1 MITVLEALN
10 LSSDYLNKKGIES
23 ARLNAELMLSHIL
36 KCKRLELYL
45 MFDRPLDETELQQYR
60 SFLSRRAQ
68 REPLQYIL
76 GEVDFYNIKLKV
88 NKNVLI
94 PRPETELLVEK
105 IIYDFKEKENFKFL
119 DIGVG
124 SGNIS
129 IAILKNLTQS
139 NSLAIDISEEA
150 LLLAKEN
157 SVLNEVNDRI
167 EFLKFDILNDD
178 IKLLGKF
185 DMVISNPPYVSAD
198 DYETLEPELK
208 VYEPKIALTDLY
220 NGFTFYK
227 KIIEQSSLLLNV
239 NGRIYFELGKGQSE
253 NVRMMLNQNGF
264 DKIDIIKDYQGIERI
279 ILGELK

>member
-10 LSSDYLNKKGIES
+10 LSTDYLSKKNIES
-23 ARLNAELMLSHIL
+23 ARLNAELMLAHIL

-45 MFDRPLDETELQQYR
+45 MFDRPLDDDELQQYR
-60 SFLSRRAQ
+60 TFLARRAQ

-76 GEVDFYNIKLKV
+76 GEVEFFNVKLKV
-88 NKNVLI
+88 NRNVLI

-105 IIYDFKEKENFKFL
+105 IIDDFKNKQSFRFL

-129 IAILKNLTQS
+129 IALLKNINQAEAFAL
-139 NSLAIDISEEA
+139 DISEEA
-150 LLLAKEN
+150 LSLAKEN
-157 SVLNEVNDRI
+157 SELNEVQERI
-167 EFLKFDILNDD
+167 NLIKFDILKDN
-178 IKLLGKF
+178 IETLGKF
-185 DMVISNPPYVSAD
+185 DLIISNPPYVSAK

-227 KIIEQSSLLLNV
+227 KIIELSLFLLND
-239 NGRIYFELGKGQSE
+239 NGKIYFEAGKDQSE
-253 NVRMMLNQNGF
+253 EIKNMMAEKGF
-264 DKIDIIKDYQGIERI
+264 VNIGSIKDYQGIERI
-279 ILGELK
+279 IYGELT

>member
-10 LSSDYLNKKGIES
+10 LSTDYLNKKGIES
-23 ARLNAELMLSHIL
+23 ARLNAELMLASIL
-36 KCKRLELYL
+36 NCKRLELYL
-45 MFDRPLDETELQQYR
+45 MFDRPLDDNELQLYR

-76 GEVDFYNIKLKV
+76 GEVEFFNVKLKV
-88 NKNVLI
+88 NKSVLI

-105 IIYDFKEKENFKFL
+105 IINDFKEKTHFRFL

-129 IAILKNLTQS
+129 IAVLKNLIQA
-139 NSLAIDISEEA
+139 NAVAIDISEEA
-150 LLLAKEN
+150 LSLAKGN

-178 IKLLGKF
+178 IKNLGKF
-185 DMVISNPPYVSAD
+185 DIVISNPPYVSAD

-227 KIIEQSSLLLNV
+227 KIIEQSSLLLNE
-239 NGRIYFELGKGQSE
+239 NGRIYFELGKGQSDD
-253 NVRMMLNQNGF
+253 VKMMLKEKGF

>member
-10 LSSDYLNKKGIES
+10 LSTDYLNKKGIES
-23 ARLNAELMLSHIL
+23 ARLNAELMLASIL
-36 KCKRLELYL
+36 NCKRLELYL
-45 MFDRPLDETELQQYR
+45 MFDRPLDDNELQQYR

-76 GEVDFYNIKLKV
+76 GEVEFFNVKLKV
-88 NKNVLI
+88 NKSVLI

-105 IIYDFKEKENFKFL
+105 IINDFKEKNHFRFL

-129 IAILKNLTQS
+129 IALLKNLIQA
-139 NSLAIDISEEA
+139 NAVAIDISEEA
-150 LLLAKEN
+150 LSLAKEN

-178 IKLLGKF
+178 IKNLGKF
-185 DMVISNPPYVSAD
+185 DIVISNPPYVSAD

-227 KIIEQSSLLLNV
+227 KIIEQSSLLLNE
-239 NGRIYFELGKGQSE
+239 NGRIYFELGKGQSDD
-253 NVRMMLNQNGF
+253 VKIMLKEKKFNS
-264 DKIDIIKDYQGIERI
+264 IDIIKDYQGIERI

>member
-10 LSSDYLNKKGIES
+10 LSTDYLNKKGIES
-23 ARLNAELMLSHIL
+23 ARLNAELMLASIL
-36 KCKRLELYL
+36 NCKRLELYL
-45 MFDRPLDETELQQYR
+45 MFDRPLDEIELQQYR

-76 GEVDFYNIKLKV
+76 GEVEFFNVKLKV
-88 NKNVLI
+88 NKSVLI

-105 IIYDFKEKENFKFL
+105 IINDFKEKNHFRFL

-129 IAILKNLTQS
+129 IAVLKNLIQA
-139 NSLAIDISEEA
+139 NAVAIDISEEA
-150 LLLAKEN
+150 LSLAKEN
-157 SVLNEVNDRI
+157 SVLNAVNDRI

-178 IKLLGKF
+178 IKNLGKF
-185 DMVISNPPYVSAD
+185 DIVISNPPYVSAD

-227 KIIEQSSLLLNV
+227 KIIEHSSLLLNE
-239 NGRIYFELGKGQSE
+239 NGRIYFELGKGQSDD
-253 NVRMMLNQNGF
+253 VKMMLKEKGF

>member
-10 LSSDYLNKKGIES
+10 LSTDYLSKKNIES
-23 ARLNAELMLSHIL
+23 ARLNAELMLAHIL

-45 MFDRPLDETELQQYR
+45 MFDRPLDDDELQQYR
-60 SFLSRRAQ
+60 TFLARRAQ

-76 GEVDFYNIKLKV
+76 GEVEFFNIKLKV
-88 NKNVLI
+88 NRNVLI

-105 IIYDFKEKENFKFL
+105 IIDDFKNKQSFRFL

-129 IAILKNLTQS
+129 IALLKNINQAEAFAL
-139 NSLAIDISEEA
+139 DISEEA
-150 LLLAKEN
+150 LSLAKEN
-157 SVLNEVNDRI
+157 SELNEVQERI
-167 EFLKFDILNDD
+167 NLIKFDILKDN
-178 IKLLGKF
+178 IETLGKF
-185 DMVISNPPYVSAD
+185 DLIISNPPYVSAK

-227 KIIEQSSLLLNV
+227 KIIELSLFLLND
-239 NGRIYFELGKGQSE
+239 NGKIYFEAGKDQSE
-253 NVRMMLNQNGF
+253 EIKNMMAEKGF
-264 DKIDIIKDYQGIERI
+264 VNIGSIKDYQGIERI
-279 ILGELK
+279 IYGELT

>member
-10 LSSDYLNKKGIES
+10 LSTDYLSKKNIES
-23 ARLNAELMLSHIL
+23 ARLNAELMLAHIL

-45 MFDRPLDETELQQYR
+45 MFDRPLDDDELQQYR
-60 SFLSRRAQ
+60 TFLARRAQ

-76 GEVDFYNIKLKV
+76 GEVEFFNVKLKV
-88 NKNVLI
+88 NRNVLI

-105 IIYDFKEKENFKFL
+105 IIDDFKNKQIFRFL

-129 IAILKNLTQS
+129 IALLKNINQAEAFAL
-139 NSLAIDISEEA
+139 DISEEA
-150 LLLAKEN
+150 LSLAKEN
-157 SVLNEVNDRI
+157 SELNDVQERI
-167 EFLKFDILNDD
+167 NLIKFDILKDN
-178 IKLLGKF
+178 IETLGKF
-185 DMVISNPPYVSAD
+185 DLIISNPPYVSAK

-227 KIIEQSSLLLNV
+227 KIIELSLFLLND
-239 NGRIYFELGKGQSE
+239 NGKIYFEAGKDQSE
-253 NVRMMLNQNGF
+253 EIKNMMAEKGF
-264 DKIDIIKDYQGIERI
+264 VNIGSIKDYQGIERI
-279 ILGELK
+279 IYGELK